1 MRHCVSALAGCID
14 VTSCRLA
21 RRTCLVQD
29 AKRMLLNRPARW
41 ILLQTWSSVQAW
53 QAEENTKKLLASL
66 SLTVCLSTHVSLFFA
81 SLFVSVARSAVHSL
95 ALSVSL
101 SPSPSPSLPAL
112 PSLSAFCLCP
122 PVHSPPPPPSCAC
135 LPACPWL
142 PGYPAWLAVC
152 LSIYTCMYVCMYVCF
167 ILYMYMQASLSSS
180 RSLILPLPWV
190 V

>member
-81 SLFVSVARSAVHSL
+81 SLFVSIARSAVHSL

-122 PVHSPPPPPSCAC
+122 PVHSPPPPPVPAC
-135 LPACPWL
+135 LSLATWL
-142 PGYPAWLAVC
+142 PRLAGC
-152 LSIYTCMYVCMYVCF
+152 LSIYLHMYVCMYV
-167 ILYMYMQASLSSS
+167 LYCICTCRHLSLPPVPSSS
-180 RSLILPLPWV
+180 LCHG
-190 V
+190 